1 MELIGKYVIIRT
13 FSAGVFAGTL
23 ASRDGKEAVL
33 TDARRI
39 WLWSGAA
46 TLSELAMRGTSDPDG
61 CKFPCPVSLILVT
74 EVIEIIL
81 CSAEGE
87 ASIREVPEWTV
98 H

>member
-1 MELIGKYVIIRT
+1 MQLIGKYVIVRT

-33 TDARRI
+33 TDTRRI
-39 WLWSGAA
+39 WQWSGAA
-46 TLSELAMRGTSDPDG
+46 TLSELAMRGTSDPDE
-61 CKFPCPVSLILVT
+61 CKFPCPVSLILLT
-74 EVIEIIL
+74 EVIEIIS

-87 ASIREVPEWTV
+87 KSIREVPEWTA